1 MIQEVLENYTQD
13 LSTKVWQRQEYKGI
27 AYSDGD
33 DVERRLKKI
42 IQGAADVSV
51 TSVELIGH
59 CTDWPT
65 RYHLSSQRANLLRP
79 FEEQL
84 VGKQILEIGAGC
96 GAITRYLGEIG
107 AEVLALEG
115 SPRRASIAALRCRE
129 QTTVTVVAEA
139 IHEFQSVPQF
149 DVVTL
154 IGVLEYA
161 RKFFPGEGRDPVD
174 AMLQYVTGFLKPGG
188 RLIIAIENQ
197 LGLKYFAGFPED
209 HMAQP
214 MFGIE
219 DHYDCSNVVT
229 FGRKDLGDRVQ
240 NAGLTKSQWWYPFP
254 DYKLP
259 SLMVSE
265 LGALPTNDMD
275 LFPLVRHA
283 CSQDP
288 QYPSRVSFNQGRAWR
303 PIMRNGLLKDMANSF
318 VLVASD
324 TEIPEIPERPVAL
337 HYATNRR
344 PEFAKKVLFSRSQ
357 DGVAMTHQIALY
369 PQAVPSEN
377 SMVKLRLEQQ
387 DFIQGQLWQDRLVDI
402 MTRPEWTLDQI
413 KQWFQVWLETFCSA
427 ARLKGITNLM
437 YEKIS
442 GSYVDMTP
450 RNLIVDKNG
459 VGKFFDQEWEYV
471 EEIQVGYVVFRALM
485 TSIGEMNHVSHPLE
499 RANSQAL
506 PLIMKIAESV
516 GFSFSVQQI
525 RDYMAFERI
534 FQKSVVGVDFLRY
547 EALYS
552 AEEDEVGKALPKAST
567 AKTNS
572 KPTVFDCSI
581 VIPVFN
587 KAELTQQCL
596 IHLANV
602 TEGISYEV
610 IIVDNNSSDSTGEF
624 LQTLDGDV
632 QIIHNSTNL
641 GFAKGCN
648 QGASAA
654 RSRYVVFLNNDT
666 IPKKG
671 WLKSLVDE
679 VEEHPDVA
687 VVGSKLL
694 YPDET
699 IQHAGVVFSRQLQM
713 PYHLFNGVP
722 ESLPAVNKRKEF
734 QVVTAA
740 CMLVRKEAFEQVGGF
755 DEGFVNGFEDVDLCL
770 RIRQMGK
777 KVVYQPKSCLYH
789 LESQSPGRNKK
800 DAENARRLLARWKHQ
815 WLIDEDLVA
824 YQEGYVVQLYFSEE
838 KLWSRLTP
846 RNDMPHSS
854 RWQRVV
860 DLEQLLL
867 GRERQPL
874 SQMPDSQKIRELLV
888 DVEGWPSD
896 IGILE
901 WVGSVCEI
909 LDCEQEAIQ
918 FWEKLLTIGDHP
930 NARLSLARAMLKK
943 GNLDEAQ
950 GHLDEL
956 KRVFTPGKDGWT
968 LQGILSIQRQEF
980 SEAKQAFEQALAFS
994 GEGKKAQMGLGMAY
1008 LGLEQ
1013 YVEAWNVFEKIVA
1026 GDPDNIEAI
1035 HCLMQAGTALQHW
1048 EALSGYLAR
1057 FVERNPAD
1065 CDMRFALAGVQFR
1078 AGQINQAKEH
1088 MIWLRL
1094 FKADYEGLEN
1104 LEKLLGTSQFS
1115 NNLVSTR

>member
-1 MIQEVLENYTQD
+1 MIREVLEGYTRD
-13 LSTKVWQRQEYKGI
+13 LRTNVWQRQEYKGI

-33 DVERRLKKI
+33 EIERRLKKI
-42 IQGAADVSV
+42 IQGAVDVSV

-65 RYHLSSQRANLLRP
+65 RYHLSNQRANLLRP

-84 VGKQILEIGAGC
+84 VGKQILEVGAGC

-129 QTTVTVVAEA
+129 QTNVTIVAEA
-139 IHEFQSVPQF
+139 IHEFQCVPQF

-161 RKFFPGEGRDPVD
+161 RKFFPGAGRDPVD
-174 AMLQYVTGFLKPGG
+174 AMLKYVTGLLKPGG

-219 DHYDCSNVVT
+219 EHYDCSNVVT
-229 FGRKDLGDRVQ
+229 FGRKDLGDRVRK
-240 NAGLTKSQWWYPFP
+240 AGLTKSQWWYPFP

-265 LGALPTNDMD
+265 LGAFPADDMD

-288 QYPSRVSFNQGRAWR
+288 QYPSKASFNQGRAWR

-324 TEIPEIPERPVAL
+324 TEIPETPDRPVAL

-344 PEFAKKVLFSRSQ
+344 PEFAKKVLFSRTQ
-357 DGVAMTHQIALY
+357 DGVAMTYPIALH
-369 PQAVPSEN
+369 PQVVPSEN

-387 DFIQGQLWQDRLVDI
+387 VFIQGQLWQDRLVDI
-402 MTRPEWTLDQI
+402 MTRPGWTLDRIQ
-413 KQWFQVWLETFCSA
+413 QWFQVWLENFYSA
-427 ARLKGITNLM
+427 ASLQGTTNLM

-471 EEIQVGYVVFRALM
+471 EAIQVGYMVFRALM
-485 TSIGEMNHVSHPLE
+485 TSIGEMKNVAHPLDQ
-499 RANSQAL
+499 ANSQAL

-516 GFSFSVQQI
+516 GFSFSAQQI
-525 RDYMAFERI
+525 KDYMAFERT
-534 FQKSVVGVDFLRY
+534 FQKCVVGEDLLSY

-552 AEEDEVGKALPKAST
+552 AEEKEVGITLPKASPE
-567 AKTNS
+567 KSNS

-581 VIPVFN
+581 IIPVFN
-587 KAELTQQCL
+587 KVELTQQCL
-596 IHLANV
+596 THLANV

-610 IIVDNNSSDSTGEF
+610 IIVDNNSLDSTGEF
-624 LQTLDGDV
+624 LQSLDGDV
-632 QIIHNSTNL
+632 QIIRNSTNL

-648 QGASAA
+648 QGADAA

-679 VEEHPDVA
+679 VAEDPDVA

-713 PYHLFNGVP
+713 PYHLYKGVP
-722 ESLPAVNKRKEF
+722 ESLPAVNKRQEF

-740 CMLVRKEAFEQVGGF
+740 CMLVRKETFEQVGGF

-789 LESQSPGRNKK
+789 LESQSPGRNAND
-800 DAENARRLLARWKHQ
+800 DANARRLLARWEHQ
-815 WLIDEDLVA
+815 WLVDEDLVA
-824 YQEGYVVQLYFSEE
+824 YQDGYVFQQYFSEK
-838 KLWSRLTP
+838 KLWSRLVP
-846 RNDMPHSS
+846 LNDISHSAG
-854 RWQRVV
+854 WQRVV
-860 DLEQLLL
+860 ALQQLLL
-867 GRERQPL
+867 GQECQPL
-874 SQMPDSQKIRELLV
+874 SQMPNSQKIYDLLA

-901 WVGSVCEI
+901 WVCSVCEI
-909 LDCEQEAIQ
+909 LHCEKEAVQ
-918 FWEKLLTIGDHP
+918 FWEKFLAIGDHP
-930 NARLSLARAMLKK
+930 KARLSLARAMLKK

-950 GHLDEL
+950 RHLDEL
-956 KRVFTPGKDGWT
+956 KRVFTPGEEGWS

-980 SEAKQAFEQALAFS
+980 FEAKHAFEESLAI
-994 GEGKKAQMGLGMAY
+994 EGTNRRARMGLGMACMG
-1008 LGLEQ
+1008 LGETA
-1013 YVEAWNVFEKIVA
+1013 EAWSMFEQVVSV
-1026 GDPDNIEAI
+1026 DPDDIEAMRSLI
-1035 HCLMQAGTALQHW
+1035 QAGTVLQRW
-1048 EALSGYLAR
+1048 EDLAIHLSR
-1057 FVERNPAD
+1057 FIERNPAD
-1065 CDMRFALAGVQFR
+1065 CAMRFALAGVKFR
-1078 AGQINQAKEH
+1078 AGHSQEAMEQLT
-1088 MIWLRL
+1088 WLRL
-1094 FKADYEGLEN
+1094 MMPDYEGLED
-1104 LEKLLGTSQFS
+1104 LEGLLHAAQSQD
-1115 NNLVSTR
+1115 NLVSTR